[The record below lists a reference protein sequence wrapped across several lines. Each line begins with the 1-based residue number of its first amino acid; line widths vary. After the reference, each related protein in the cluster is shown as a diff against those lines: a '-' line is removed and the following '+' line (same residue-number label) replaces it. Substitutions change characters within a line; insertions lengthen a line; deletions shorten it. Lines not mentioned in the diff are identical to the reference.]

1 MIQLRY
7 GPEESQIARI
17 FNNQKI
23 LQEFEREYKKNE
35 MLLRS
40 KITEYKKYLFAKSE
54 ELKNFGKDILLTEEI
69 VSTFRE
75 DIKLQILYQEI
86 NLIFTTGELNVEKN
100 IIHLIKDEE
109 IVKKAILKRR
119 LVYVFERILRKNEIP
134 ESETYE
140 DMLMTKFVEKNDN

>member
-40 KITEYKKYLFAKSE
+40 KITEY
-54 ELKNFGKDILLTEEI
+54 
-69 VSTFRE
+69 
-75 DIKLQILYQEI
+75 
-86 NLIFTTGELNVEKN
+86 
-100 IIHLIKDEE
+100 
-109 IVKKAILKRR
+109 
-119 LVYVFERILRKNEIP
+119 
-134 ESETYE
+134 
-140 DMLMTKFVEKNDN
+140 

>member
-75 DIKLQILYQEI
+75 DIKLQILYQGI

>member
-1 MIQLRY
+1 M
-7 GPEESQIARI
+7 
-17 FNNQKI
+17 
-23 LQEFEREYKKNE
+23 
-35 MLLRS
+35 
-40 KITEYKKYLFAKSE
+40 
-54 ELKNFGKDILLTEEI
+54 LTEEI

-75 DIKLQILYQEI
+75 NIKLQILYRGI

-109 IVKKAILKRR
+109 IVKKAILNRR
-119 LVYVFERILRKNEIP
+119 LVYVFESILRENEIP

>member
-40 KITEYKKYLFAKSE
+40 KITEYKKYLFAESE
-54 ELKNFGKDILLTEEI
+54 ELKNSGKDILLTEEI
-69 VSTFRE
+69 VSTFRQ
-75 DIKLQILYQEI
+75 DIKLEILYKGI

-119 LVYVFERILRKNEIP
+119 LVYVFESILRENEIP

>member
-75 DIKLQILYQEI
+75 DIKLQILYQGI

-109 IVKKAILKRR
+109 IVKKAILNRR
-119 LVYVFERILRKNEIP
+119 LVYVFESILRENEIP